1 MSNLFNSLSECLGF
15 SQTMKLTAFKTFFAL
30 RLISSRLPMGVDTI
44 YNPFVRFSIILI
56 FIFIVSCAP
65 VNNQSSQHVL
75 VTSYPKKTS
84 DIPVIDTKKG
94 GVIDTK
100 NKGVIDTINKDML
113 EKKHID
119 AFANNLF
126 NTEIE
131 IILPQYKNSNVTRHL
146 INSLELS
153 IYKKKIKKIS
163 LNINSYLD
171 VKELE
176 NLLFKKAEPG
186 KIFIG
191 TLTSESSKM
200 VKNFC
205 YKGILFFS
213 FSSDKSIADECV
225 YLINFF
231 PEDDLIALFN
241 HFPDGSRIALLFPEN
256 AYGYNISSIIDSV
269 ATESN
274 SLIVN
279 RASYKEDLTN
289 AREAIKELSKYEL
302 RKYELERQKKI
313 LENKDDIVSKKAL
326 KKIVKFETIGN
337 VDFTHLIL
345 PDYGIRLLEIAPL
358 LPFYD
363 VDPNKVKFVGTGVWD
378 DKVFFDD
385 PSLQGAI
392 FPGIEESNRLTFL
405 NDYEKIYQ
413 EKPIRTATIPYDLL
427 GIVSYIINQE
437 MTIKKAYDFLDN
449 SQIKF
454 DGIDGKFSFIEN
466 VIFREL
472 DILKISKGRALKLN

>member
-15 SQTMKLTAFKTFFAL
+15 SQIMKLTEFKIFFAL
-30 RLISSRLPMGVDTI
+30 KLISSRFPMGVDTI
-44 YNPFVRFSIILI
+44 YNPFARVSIILTL
-56 FIFIVSCAP
+56 IFIVSCVPA
-65 VNNQSSQHVL
+65 NNQSSQNVL
-75 VTSYPKKTS
+75 VESYPEKIS
-84 DIPVIDTKKG
+84 EVSVIDTE
-94 GVIDTK
+94 
-100 NKGVIDTINKDML
+100 NKDFL
-113 EKKHID
+113 KKKQTD
-119 AFANNLF
+119 PFANYLL
-126 NTEIE
+126 NTEVE
-131 IILPQYKNSNVTRHL
+131 IILPRYKKPNVTRNL
-146 INSLELS
+146 INALELS
-153 IYKKKIKKIS
+153 IYKKEIKKIS
-163 LNINSYLD
+163 LNINSYID
-171 VKELE
+171 IKELE
-176 NLLFKKAEPG
+176 KLLIEKAKPG

-191 TLTSESSKM
+191 TLTPESSKI
-200 VKNFC
+200 VKNYC

-213 FSSDKSIADECV
+213 FAPDKSLADECV

-241 HFPDGSRIALLFPEN
+241 HFPEGSRIALLFPEN
-256 AYGYNISSIIDSV
+256 AYGYYINHIIDPI
-269 ATESN
+269 ADESS

-302 RKYELERQKKI
+302 RKYELNRQKKI
-313 LENKDDIVSKKAL
+313 LEKKDDVISKKAL
-326 KKIVKFETIGN
+326 KKIEKFETIGE

-345 PDYGIRLLEIAPL
+345 PDYSIRLLEIAPL

-378 DKVFFDD
+378 DKIFFDE

-392 FPGIEESNRLTFL
+392 FSGIDEVNRLTFL

-413 EKPIRTATIPYDLL
+413 EKPIRTATLPYDLL
-427 GIVSYIINQE
+427 GIVSYIINQK
-437 MTIKKAYDFLDN
+437 MTIAQAYDLLDN

-454 DGIDGKFSFIEN
+454 DGIDGKFSFVEN

-472 DILKISKGRALKLN
+472 DILKIAKGSAIKLN

>member
-15 SQTMKLTAFKTFFAL
+15 SQIMKLTEFKIFFAL
-30 RLISSRLPMGVDTI
+30 KLISSRFPMGVDTI
-44 YNPFVRFSIILI
+44 YNPFARVSIILT
-56 FIFIVSCAP
+56 FIFIVSCVPA
-65 VNNQSSQHVL
+65 NNQSSQNVL
-75 VTSYPKKTS
+75 VESYPEKIS
-84 DIPVIDTKKG
+84 EVSVIDTENKVFLKKKQT
-94 GVIDTK
+94 DP
-100 NKGVIDTINKDML
+100 
-113 EKKHID
+113 
-119 AFANNLF
+119 FANYLL
-126 NTEIE
+126 NTEVE
-131 IILPQYKNSNVTRHL
+131 IILPRYKKPNVTRNL
-146 INSLELS
+146 INALELS
-153 IYKKKIKKIS
+153 IYKKEIKKIS
-163 LNINSYLD
+163 LNINSYID
-171 VKELE
+171 IKELE
-176 NLLFKKAEPG
+176 KLLIEKAKPG

-191 TLTSESSKM
+191 TLTPESSKI
-200 VKNFC
+200 VKNYC

-213 FSSDKSIADECV
+213 FAPDKSLADECV

-241 HFPDGSRIALLFPEN
+241 HFPEGSRIALLFPEN
-256 AYGYNISSIIDSV
+256 AYGYYINYIIDPIAV
-269 ATESN
+269 ESS

-302 RKYELERQKKI
+302 RKYELNRQKKI
-313 LENKDDIVSKKAL
+313 LEKKDDVISKKAL
-326 KKIVKFETIGN
+326 KKIEKFETIGE

-345 PDYGIRLLEIAPL
+345 PDYSIRLLEIAPL

-378 DKVFFDD
+378 DKIFFDE

-392 FPGIEESNRLTFL
+392 FSGIDEVNRLTFL

-413 EKPIRTATIPYDLL
+413 EKPIRTATLPYDLL
-427 GIVSYIINQE
+427 GIVSYIVNQK
-437 MTIKKAYDFLDN
+437 MTIAQAYDLLDN

-454 DGIDGKFSFIEN
+454 DGIDGKFSFVEN

-472 DILKISKGRALKLN
+472 DILKIAKGSAIKLN

>member
-15 SQTMKLTAFKTFFAL
+15 SQIMKLTEFKTFFAL
-30 RLISSRLPMGVDTI
+30 KLISSRFPMGVDTI
-44 YNPFVRFSIILI
+44 YNPFARVSIILT
-56 FIFIVSCAP
+56 FIFIVSCVPA
-65 VNNQSSQHVL
+65 NNQSSQNVL
-75 VTSYPKKTS
+75 VESYPEKIS
-84 DIPVIDTKKG
+84 EVSVIDTE
-94 GVIDTK
+94 
-100 NKGVIDTINKDML
+100 NKDFL
-113 EKKHID
+113 KKKQTD
-119 AFANNLF
+119 PFANYLL
-126 NTEIE
+126 NTEVE
-131 IILPQYKNSNVTRHL
+131 IILPRYKKSNVTRNL
-146 INSLELS
+146 INALELS
-153 IYKKKIKKIS
+153 IYKKEIKKIS
-163 LNINSYLD
+163 LNINSYID
-171 VKELE
+171 IKELE
-176 NLLFKKAEPG
+176 KLLIEKAKPG

-191 TLTSESSKM
+191 TLTSESSKI
-200 VKNFC
+200 VKNYC

-213 FSSDKSIADECV
+213 FAPDKSLADECV

-241 HFPDGSRIALLFPEN
+241 HFPEGSRIALLFPEN
-256 AYGYNISSIIDSV
+256 AYGYYINYIIDPIAV
-269 ATESN
+269 ESS

-302 RKYELERQKKI
+302 RKYELNRQKKI
-313 LENKDDIVSKKAL
+313 LEKKDDVISKKAL
-326 KKIVKFETIGN
+326 KKIEKFETIGE

-345 PDYGIRLLEIAPL
+345 PDYSIRLLEIAPL

-378 DKVFFDD
+378 DKIFFDE

-392 FPGIEESNRLTFL
+392 FSGIDEVNRLTFL

-413 EKPIRTATIPYDLL
+413 EKPIRTATLPYDLL
-427 GIVSYIINQE
+427 GIVSYIINQK
-437 MTIKKAYDFLDN
+437 MTIAQAYDLLDN

-454 DGIDGKFSFIEN
+454 DGIDGKFSFVEN

-472 DILKISKGRALKLN
+472 DILKIAKGSAIKLN

>member
-15 SQTMKLTAFKTFFAL
+15 SQIMKLTEFKIFFAL
-30 RLISSRLPMGVDTI
+30 KLISSRFPMGVDTI
-44 YNPFVRFSIILI
+44 YNPFARVSIILTL
-56 FIFIVSCAP
+56 IFIVSCVPA
-65 VNNQSSQHVL
+65 NNQSSQNVL
-75 VTSYPKKTS
+75 VESYPEKIS
-84 DIPVIDTKKG
+84 EVSVIDTE
-94 GVIDTK
+94 
-100 NKGVIDTINKDML
+100 NKDFL
-113 EKKHID
+113 KKKQTD
-119 AFANNLF
+119 PFANYLL
-126 NTEIE
+126 NTEVE
-131 IILPQYKNSNVTRHL
+131 IILPRYKKPNVTRNL
-146 INSLELS
+146 INALELS
-153 IYKKKIKKIS
+153 IYKKEIKKIS
-163 LNINSYLD
+163 LNINSYID
-171 VKELE
+171 IKELE
-176 NLLFKKAEPG
+176 KLLIEKAKPG

-191 TLTSESSKM
+191 TLTPESSKI
-200 VKNFC
+200 VKNYC

-213 FSSDKSIADECV
+213 FAPDKSLADECV

-241 HFPDGSRIALLFPEN
+241 HFPEGSRIALLFPEN
-256 AYGYNISSIIDSV
+256 AYGYYINYIIDPI
-269 ATESN
+269 ADESS

-302 RKYELERQKKI
+302 RKYELNRQKKI
-313 LENKDDIVSKKAL
+313 LEKKDDVISKKAL
-326 KKIVKFETIGN
+326 KKIEKFETIGE

-345 PDYGIRLLEIAPL
+345 PDYSIRLLEIAPL

-378 DKVFFDD
+378 DKIFFDE

-392 FPGIEESNRLTFL
+392 FSGIDEVNRLTFL

-413 EKPIRTATIPYDLL
+413 EKPIRTATLPYDLL
-427 GIVSYIINQE
+427 GIVSYIINQK
-437 MTIKKAYDFLDN
+437 MTIAQAYDLLDN

-454 DGIDGKFSFIEN
+454 DGIDGKFSFVEN

-472 DILKISKGRALKLN
+472 DILKIEKGSAIKLN

>member
-1 MSNLFNSLSECLGF
+1 MP
-15 SQTMKLTAFKTFFAL
+15 A
-30 RLISSRLPMGVDTI
+30 
-44 YNPFVRFSIILI
+44 
-56 FIFIVSCAP
+56 
-65 VNNQSSQHVL
+65 NNQSSQNVL
-75 VTSYPKKTS
+75 VESYPEKIS
-84 DIPVIDTKKG
+84 EVSVIDTE
-94 GVIDTK
+94 
-100 NKGVIDTINKDML
+100 NKDFL
-113 EKKHID
+113 KKKQTD
-119 AFANNLF
+119 PFANYLL
-126 NTEIE
+126 NTEVE
-131 IILPQYKNSNVTRHL
+131 IILPRYKKPNVTKNL

-153 IYKKKIKKIS
+153 IYKKEIKKIS
-163 LNINSYLD
+163 LNINSYID
-171 VKELE
+171 INELE
-176 NLLFKKAEPG
+176 KLLIEKAKPG

-191 TLTSESSKM
+191 TLTPESSKI
-200 VKNFC
+200 VKNYC

-213 FSSDKSIADECV
+213 FAPDKSLADECV

-241 HFPDGSRIALLFPEN
+241 HFPEGSRIALLFPEN
-256 AYGYNISSIIDSV
+256 AYGYYINYIIDPIAV
-269 ATESN
+269 ESS

-302 RKYELERQKKI
+302 RKYELNRQKKI
-313 LENKDDIVSKKAL
+313 LEKKDDVISKKAL
-326 KKIVKFETIGN
+326 KKIEKFETIGE

-345 PDYGIRLLEIAPL
+345 PDYSIRLLEIAPL

-378 DKVFFDD
+378 DKIFFDE

-392 FPGIEESNRLTFL
+392 FSGIDEVNRLTFL

-413 EKPIRTATIPYDLL
+413 EKPIRTATLPYDLL
-427 GIVSYIINQE
+427 GIVSYIINQK
-437 MTIKKAYDFLDN
+437 MTIAQAYDLLDN

-454 DGIDGKFSFIEN
+454 DGIDGKFSFVEN

-472 DILKISKGRALKLN
+472 DILKIAKGSAIKLN

>member
-15 SQTMKLTAFKTFFAL
+15 SQIMKLTEFKIFFAL
-30 RLISSRLPMGVDTI
+30 KLISSRFPMGVDTI
-44 YNPFVRFSIILI
+44 YNPFARVSIILT
-56 FIFIVSCAP
+56 FIFIVSCVPA
-65 VNNQSSQHVL
+65 NNQSSQNVL
-75 VTSYPKKTS
+75 VESYPEKIS
-84 DIPVIDTKKG
+84 EVSVIDTE
-94 GVIDTK
+94 
-100 NKGVIDTINKDML
+100 NKDFL
-113 EKKHID
+113 KKKQTD
-119 AFANNLF
+119 PFANYLL
-126 NTEIE
+126 NTEVE
-131 IILPQYKNSNVTRHL
+131 IILPRYKKPNVTRNL
-146 INSLELS
+146 INALELS
-153 IYKKKIKKIS
+153 IYKKEIKKIS
-163 LNINSYLD
+163 LNINSYID
-171 VKELE
+171 IKELE
-176 NLLFKKAEPG
+176 KLLIEKAKPG

-191 TLTSESSKM
+191 TLTPESSKI
-200 VKNFC
+200 VKNYC

-213 FSSDKSIADECV
+213 FAPDKSLADECV

-241 HFPDGSRIALLFPEN
+241 HFPEGSRIALLFPEN
-256 AYGYNISSIIDSV
+256 AYGYYINYIIDCIAV
-269 ATESN
+269 ESG

-302 RKYELERQKKI
+302 RKYELNRQKKI
-313 LENKDDIVSKKAL
+313 LEKKDDVISKKAL
-326 KKIVKFETIGN
+326 KKIEKFETIGE

-345 PDYGIRLLEIAPL
+345 PDYSIRLLEIAPL

-378 DKVFFDD
+378 DKIFFDE

-392 FPGIEESNRLTFL
+392 FSGIDEVNRLTFL

-413 EKPIRTATIPYDLL
+413 EKPIRTATLPYDLL
-427 GIVSYIINQE
+427 GIVSYIINQK
-437 MTIKKAYDFLDN
+437 MTIAQAYDLLDN

-454 DGIDGKFSFIEN
+454 DGIDGKFSFVEN

-472 DILKISKGRALKLN
+472 DILKIAKGSAIKLN

>member
-15 SQTMKLTAFKTFFAL
+15 SQIMKLTEFKIFFAL
-30 RLISSRLPMGVDTI
+30 KLISSRFPMGVDTI
-44 YNPFVRFSIILI
+44 YNPFARVSIILT
-56 FIFIVSCAP
+56 FIFIVSCVPA
-65 VNNQSSQHVL
+65 NNQSSQNVL
-75 VTSYPKKTS
+75 VESYPEKIS
-84 DIPVIDTKKG
+84 EVSVIDTE
-94 GVIDTK
+94 
-100 NKGVIDTINKDML
+100 NKDFL
-113 EKKHID
+113 KKKQTD
-119 AFANNLF
+119 PFANYLL
-126 NTEIE
+126 NTEVE
-131 IILPQYKNSNVTRHL
+131 IILPRYKKPNVTRNL
-146 INSLELS
+146 INALELS
-153 IYKKKIKKIS
+153 IYKKEIKKIS
-163 LNINSYLD
+163 LNINSYID
-171 VKELE
+171 INELE
-176 NLLFKKAEPG
+176 KLLIEKAKPG

-191 TLTSESSKM
+191 TLTPESSKI
-200 VKNFC
+200 VKNYC

-213 FSSDKSIADECV
+213 FAPDKSLADECV

-241 HFPDGSRIALLFPEN
+241 HFPEGSRIALLFPEN
-256 AYGYNISSIIDSV
+256 AYGYYINYIIDPIAV
-269 ATESN
+269 ESS

-302 RKYELERQKKI
+302 RKYELNRQKKI
-313 LENKDDIVSKKAL
+313 LEKKDDVISKKAL
-326 KKIVKFETIGN
+326 KKIEKFETIGE

-345 PDYGIRLLEIAPL
+345 PDYSIRLLEIAPL

-378 DKVFFDD
+378 DKIFFDE

-392 FPGIEESNRLTFL
+392 FSGIDEVNRLTFL

-413 EKPIRTATIPYDLL
+413 EKPIRTATLPYDLL
-427 GIVSYIINQE
+427 GIVSYIINQK
-437 MTIKKAYDFLDN
+437 MTIAQTYDLLDN

-454 DGIDGKFSFIEN
+454 DGIDGKFSFVEN

-472 DILKISKGRALKLN
+472 DILKIAKGSAIKLN

>member
-15 SQTMKLTAFKTFFAL
+15 SQIMKLTEFKIFFAL
-30 RLISSRLPMGVDTI
+30 KLISSRFPMGVDTI
-44 YNPFVRFSIILI
+44 YNPFARVSIILT
-56 FIFIVSCAP
+56 FIFIVSCVPA
-65 VNNQSSQHVL
+65 NNQSSQNVL
-75 VTSYPKKTS
+75 VESYPEKIS
-84 DIPVIDTKKG
+84 EVSVIDTE
-94 GVIDTK
+94 
-100 NKGVIDTINKDML
+100 NKDFL
-113 EKKHID
+113 KKKQTD
-119 AFANNLF
+119 PFANYLL
-126 NTEIE
+126 NTEVE
-131 IILPQYKNSNVTRHL
+131 IILPRYKKPNVTRNL
-146 INSLELS
+146 INALELS
-153 IYKKKIKKIS
+153 IYKKEIKKIS
-163 LNINSYLD
+163 LNINSYID
-171 VKELE
+171 INELE
-176 NLLFKKAEPG
+176 KLLIEKAKPG

-191 TLTSESSKM
+191 TLTSESSKI
-200 VKNFC
+200 VKNYC

-213 FSSDKSIADECV
+213 FAPDKSLADECV

-241 HFPDGSRIALLFPEN
+241 HFPEGSRIALLFPEN
-256 AYGYNISSIIDSV
+256 AYGYYINYIIDPIAV
-269 ATESN
+269 ESS

-302 RKYELERQKKI
+302 RKYELNRQKKI
-313 LENKDDIVSKKAL
+313 LEKKDDVISKKAL
-326 KKIVKFETIGN
+326 KKIEKFETIGE

-345 PDYGIRLLEIAPL
+345 PDYSIRLLEIAPL

-378 DKVFFDD
+378 DKIFFDE

-392 FPGIEESNRLTFL
+392 FSGIDEVNRLTFL

-413 EKPIRTATIPYDLL
+413 EKPIRTATLPYDLL
-427 GIVSYIINQE
+427 GIVSYIIKQK
-437 MTIKKAYDFLDN
+437 MTIAQAYDLLDN

-454 DGIDGKFSFIEN
+454 DGIDGKFSFVEN

-472 DILKISKGRALKLN
+472 DILKIAKGSAIKLN

>member
-15 SQTMKLTAFKTFFAL
+15 SQIMKLTEFKIFFAL
-30 RLISSRLPMGVDTI
+30 KLISSRFPMGVDTI
-44 YNPFVRFSIILI
+44 YNPFARVSIILT
-56 FIFIVSCAP
+56 FIFIVSCVPA
-65 VNNQSSQHVL
+65 NNQSSQNVL
-75 VTSYPKKTS
+75 VESYPEKIS
-84 DIPVIDTKKG
+84 EASVIDTE
-94 GVIDTK
+94 
-100 NKGVIDTINKDML
+100 NKDFL
-113 EKKHID
+113 KKKQTD
-119 AFANNLF
+119 PFANYLL
-126 NTEIE
+126 NTEVE
-131 IILPQYKNSNVTRHL
+131 IILPRYKKPNVTRNL
-146 INSLELS
+146 INALELS
-153 IYKKKIKKIS
+153 IYKKEIKKIS
-163 LNINSYLD
+163 LNINSYID
-171 VKELE
+171 IKELE
-176 NLLFKKAEPG
+176 KLLIEKAKPG

-191 TLTSESSKM
+191 TLTPESSKI
-200 VKNFC
+200 VKNYC

-213 FSSDKSIADECV
+213 FAPDKSLADECV

-241 HFPDGSRIALLFPEN
+241 HFPEGSRIALHFHEN
-256 AYGYNISSIIDSV
+256 ANGYYINYIIDPIAV
-269 ATESN
+269 ESS

-302 RKYELERQKKI
+302 RKYELNRQKKI
-313 LENKDDIVSKKAL
+313 LEKKGDVISKKAL
-326 KKIVKFETIGN
+326 KKIEKFETIGE

-345 PDYGIRLLEIAPL
+345 PDYSIRLLEIAPL

-378 DKVFFDD
+378 DKIFFDE

-392 FPGIEESNRLTFL
+392 FSGIDEVNRLTFL

-413 EKPIRTATIPYDLL
+413 EKPIRTATLPYDLL
-427 GIVSYIINQE
+427 GIVSYIINQK
-437 MTIKKAYDFLDN
+437 MTIAQAYDLLDN

-454 DGIDGKFSFIEN
+454 DGIDGKFSFVEN

-472 DILKISKGRALKLN
+472 DILKIAKGSAIKLN

>member
-15 SQTMKLTAFKTFFAL
+15 SQIMKLTEFKIFFAL
-30 RLISSRLPMGVDTI
+30 KLISSRFPMGVDTI
-44 YNPFVRFSIILI
+44 YNPFARVSIILTL
-56 FIFIVSCAP
+56 IFIVSCVPA
-65 VNNQSSQHVL
+65 NNQSSQNVL
-75 VTSYPKKTS
+75 VESYPEKIS
-84 DIPVIDTKKG
+84 EVSVIDTE
-94 GVIDTK
+94 
-100 NKGVIDTINKDML
+100 NKDFL
-113 EKKHID
+113 KKKQTD
-119 AFANNLF
+119 PFANYLL
-126 NTEIE
+126 NTEVE
-131 IILPQYKNSNVTRHL
+131 IILPRYKKPNVTRNL
-146 INSLELS
+146 INALELS
-153 IYKKKIKKIS
+153 IYKKEIKKIS
-163 LNINSYLD
+163 LNINSYID
-171 VKELE
+171 IKELE
-176 NLLFKKAEPG
+176 KLLIEKAKPG

-191 TLTSESSKM
+191 TLTPESSKI
-200 VKNFC
+200 VKNYC

-213 FSSDKSIADECV
+213 FAPDKSLADECV

-241 HFPDGSRIALLFPEN
+241 HFPEGSRIALLFPEN
-256 AYGYNISSIIDSV
+256 AYGYYINYIIDPI
-269 ATESN
+269 ADESS

-302 RKYELERQKKI
+302 RKYELNRQKKI
-313 LENKDDIVSKKAL
+313 LEKKDDVISKKTL
-326 KKIVKFETIGN
+326 KKIEKFETIGE

-345 PDYGIRLLEIAPL
+345 PDYSIRLLEIAPL

-378 DKVFFDD
+378 DKIFFDE

-392 FPGIEESNRLTFL
+392 FSGIDEVNRLTFL

-413 EKPIRTATIPYDLL
+413 EKPIRTATLPYDLL
-427 GIVSYIINQE
+427 GIVSYIINQK
-437 MTIKKAYDFLDN
+437 MTIAQAYDLLDN

-454 DGIDGKFSFIEN
+454 DGIDGKFSFVEN

-472 DILKISKGRALKLN
+472 DILKIAKGSAIKLN

>member
-15 SQTMKLTAFKTFFAL
+15 SQIMKLTEFKIFFAL
-30 RLISSRLPMGVDTI
+30 KLISSRFPMGVDTI
-44 YNPFVRFSIILI
+44 YNPFARVSIILT
-56 FIFIVSCAP
+56 FIFIVSCVPA
-65 VNNQSSQHVL
+65 NNQPSQNVL
-75 VTSYPKKTS
+75 VESYPEKIS
-84 DIPVIDTKKG
+84 EVSVIDKE
-94 GVIDTK
+94 
-100 NKGVIDTINKDML
+100 NKDFL
-113 EKKHID
+113 KKKQTD
-119 AFANNLF
+119 PFANYLL
-126 NTEIE
+126 NTEVE
-131 IILPQYKNSNVTRHL
+131 IILPRYKKPNVTRNL
-146 INSLELS
+146 INALELS
-153 IYKKKIKKIS
+153 IYKKEIKKIS
-163 LNINSYLD
+163 LNINSYID
-171 VKELE
+171 IKELE
-176 NLLFKKAEPG
+176 KLLIEKAKPG

-191 TLTSESSKM
+191 TLTPESSKI
-200 VKNFC
+200 VKNYC

-213 FSSDKSIADECV
+213 FAPDKSLADECV

-241 HFPDGSRIALLFPEN
+241 HFPEGSRIALLFPEN
-256 AYGYNISSIIDSV
+256 AYGYYINYIIDPIAV
-269 ATESN
+269 ESS

-302 RKYELERQKKI
+302 RKYELNRQKKI
-313 LENKDDIVSKKAL
+313 LEKKDDVISKKAL
-326 KKIVKFETIGN
+326 KKIEKFETIGE

-345 PDYGIRLLEIAPL
+345 PDYSIRLLEIAPL

-378 DKVFFDD
+378 DKIFFDE

-392 FPGIEESNRLTFL
+392 FSGIDEVNRLTFL

-413 EKPIRTATIPYDLL
+413 EKPIRTATLPYDLL
-427 GIVSYIINQE
+427 GIVSYIINQK
-437 MTIKKAYDFLDN
+437 MTIAQAYDLLDN

-454 DGIDGKFSFIEN
+454 DGIDGKFSFVEN

-472 DILKISKGRALKLN
+472 DILKIAKGSAIKLN

>member
-15 SQTMKLTAFKTFFAL
+15 SQIMKLTEFKIFFAL
-30 RLISSRLPMGVDTI
+30 KLISSRFPMGVDTI
-44 YNPFVRFSIILI
+44 YNPFARVSIILTL
-56 FIFIVSCAP
+56 IFIVSCVPA
-65 VNNQSSQHVL
+65 NNQSSQNVL
-75 VTSYPKKTS
+75 VESYPEKIS
-84 DIPVIDTKKG
+84 EVSVIDTE
-94 GVIDTK
+94 
-100 NKGVIDTINKDML
+100 NKDFL
-113 EKKHID
+113 KKKQTD
-119 AFANNLF
+119 PFANYLL
-126 NTEIE
+126 NTEVE
-131 IILPQYKNSNVTRHL
+131 IILPRYKKPNVTRNL
-146 INSLELS
+146 INALELS
-153 IYKKKIKKIS
+153 IYKKEIKKFS
-163 LNINSYLD
+163 LNINSYID
-171 VKELE
+171 IKELE
-176 NLLFKKAEPG
+176 KLLIEKAKPG

-191 TLTSESSKM
+191 TLTPESSKI
-200 VKNFC
+200 VKNYC

-213 FSSDKSIADECV
+213 FAPDKSLADECV

-241 HFPDGSRIALLFPEN
+241 HFPEGSRIALLFPEN
-256 AYGYNISSIIDSV
+256 AYGYYINYIIDPI
-269 ATESN
+269 ADESS

-302 RKYELERQKKI
+302 RKYELNRQKKI
-313 LENKDDIVSKKAL
+313 LEKKDDVISKKAL
-326 KKIVKFETIGN
+326 KKIEKFETIGE

-345 PDYGIRLLEIAPL
+345 PDYSIRLLEIAPL

-378 DKVFFDD
+378 DKIFFDE

-392 FPGIEESNRLTFL
+392 FSGIDEVNRLTFL

-413 EKPIRTATIPYDLL
+413 EKPIRTATLPYDLL
-427 GIVSYIINQE
+427 GIVSYIINQK
-437 MTIKKAYDFLDN
+437 MTIAQAYDLLDN

-454 DGIDGKFSFIEN
+454 DGIDGKFSFVEN

-472 DILKISKGRALKLN
+472 DILKIAKGSAIKLN

>member
-15 SQTMKLTAFKTFFAL
+15 SQIMKLTEFKIFFAL
-30 RLISSRLPMGVDTI
+30 KLISSRFPMGVDTI
-44 YNPFVRFSIILI
+44 YNPFARVSIILT
-56 FIFIVSCAP
+56 FIFIVSCVPA
-65 VNNQSSQHVL
+65 NNQSSQNVL
-75 VTSYPKKTS
+75 VESYPEKIS
-84 DIPVIDTKKG
+84 EVSVIDTENKVFLKKKQT
-94 GVIDTK
+94 DP
-100 NKGVIDTINKDML
+100 
-113 EKKHID
+113 
-119 AFANNLF
+119 FANYLL
-126 NTEIE
+126 NTEVE
-131 IILPQYKNSNVTRHL
+131 IILPRYKKPNVTRNL
-146 INSLELS
+146 INALELS
-153 IYKKKIKKIS
+153 IYKKEIKKIS
-163 LNINSYLD
+163 LNINSYID
-171 VKELE
+171 IKELE
-176 NLLFKKAEPG
+176 KLLIEKAKPG

-191 TLTSESSKM
+191 TLTPESSKI
-200 VKNFC
+200 VKNYC

-213 FSSDKSIADECV
+213 FAPDKSLADECV

-241 HFPDGSRIALLFPEN
+241 HFPEGSRIALLFPEN
-256 AYGYNISSIIDSV
+256 AYGYYINYIIDPIAV
-269 ATESN
+269 ESS

-302 RKYELERQKKI
+302 RKYELNRQKKI
-313 LENKDDIVSKKAL
+313 LEKKDDVISKKAL
-326 KKIVKFETIGN
+326 KKIEKFETIGE

-345 PDYGIRLLEIAPL
+345 PDYSIRLLEIAPL

-378 DKVFFDD
+378 DKIFFDE

-392 FPGIEESNRLTFL
+392 FSGIDEVNRLTFL

-413 EKPIRTATIPYDLL
+413 EKPIRTATLPYDLL
-427 GIVSYIINQE
+427 GIVSYIINQK
-437 MTIKKAYDFLDN
+437 MTIAQAYDLLDN

-454 DGIDGKFSFIEN
+454 DGIDGKFSFVEN

-472 DILKISKGRALKLN
+472 DILKIAKGSTIKLN

>member
-15 SQTMKLTAFKTFFAL
+15 SQIMKLTEFKIFFAL
-30 RLISSRLPMGVDTI
+30 KLISSRFPMGVDTI
-44 YNPFVRFSIILI
+44 YNPFARVSIILT
-56 FIFIVSCAP
+56 FIFIVSCVPA
-65 VNNQSSQHVL
+65 NNQSSQNVL
-75 VTSYPKKTS
+75 VESYPEKIS
-84 DIPVIDTKKG
+84 EVSVIDTE
-94 GVIDTK
+94 
-100 NKGVIDTINKDML
+100 NKDFL
-113 EKKHID
+113 KKKQTD
-119 AFANNLF
+119 PFANYLL
-126 NTEIE
+126 NTEVE
-131 IILPQYKNSNVTRHL
+131 IILPRYKKPNVTRNL
-146 INSLELS
+146 INALELS
-153 IYKKKIKKIS
+153 IYKKEIKKIG
-163 LNINSYLD
+163 LNINSYID
-171 VKELE
+171 IKELE
-176 NLLFKKAEPG
+176 KLLIEKAKPG

-191 TLTSESSKM
+191 TLTPESSKI
-200 VKNFC
+200 VKNYC

-213 FSSDKSIADECV
+213 FAPDKSLADECV

-241 HFPDGSRIALLFPEN
+241 HFPEGSRIALLFPEN
-256 AYGYNISSIIDSV
+256 AYGYYINYIIDPIAV
-269 ATESN
+269 ESS

-302 RKYELERQKKI
+302 RKYELNRQKKI
-313 LENKDDIVSKKAL
+313 LEKKDDVISKKAL
-326 KKIVKFETIGN
+326 KKIEKFETIGE

-345 PDYGIRLLEIAPL
+345 PDYSIRLLEIAPL

-378 DKVFFDD
+378 DKIFFDE

-392 FPGIEESNRLTFL
+392 FSGIDEVNRLTFL

-413 EKPIRTATIPYDLL
+413 EKPIRTATLPYDLL
-427 GIVSYIINQE
+427 GIVSYIINQK
-437 MTIKKAYDFLDN
+437 MTIAQAYDLLDN

-454 DGIDGKFSFIEN
+454 DGIDGKFSFVEN

-472 DILKISKGRALKLN
+472 DILKIAKGSAIKLN

>member
-15 SQTMKLTAFKTFFAL
+15 SQIMKLTEFKIFFAL
-30 RLISSRLPMGVDTI
+30 KLISSRFPMGVDTI
-44 YNPFVRFSIILI
+44 YNPFARVSIILT
-56 FIFIVSCAP
+56 FIFIVSCVPA
-65 VNNQSSQHVL
+65 NNQSSQNVL
-75 VTSYPKKTS
+75 VESYPEKIS
-84 DIPVIDTKKG
+84 EVSVIDTE
-94 GVIDTK
+94 
-100 NKGVIDTINKDML
+100 NKDFL
-113 EKKHID
+113 KKKQTD
-119 AFANNLF
+119 PFANYLL
-126 NTEIE
+126 NTEVE
-131 IILPQYKNSNVTRHL
+131 IILPRYKKPNVTRNL
-146 INSLELS
+146 INALELS
-153 IYKKKIKKIS
+153 IYKKEIKKIS
-163 LNINSYLD
+163 LNINSYID
-171 VKELE
+171 INELE
-176 NLLFKKAEPG
+176 KLLIEKAKPG

-191 TLTSESSKM
+191 TLTPESSKI
-200 VKNFC
+200 VKNYC

-213 FSSDKSIADECV
+213 FAPDKSLADECV

-241 HFPDGSRIALLFPEN
+241 HFPEGSRIALLFPEN
-256 AYGYNISSIIDSV
+256 AYGYYINYIIDPIAV
-269 ATESN
+269 ESS

-302 RKYELERQKKI
+302 RKYELNRQKKI
-313 LENKDDIVSKKAL
+313 LEKKDDVISKKAL
-326 KKIVKFETIGN
+326 KKIEKFETIGE

-345 PDYGIRLLEIAPL
+345 PDYSIRLLEIAPL

-378 DKVFFDD
+378 DKIFFDE

-392 FPGIEESNRLTFL
+392 FSGIDEVNRLTFL

-413 EKPIRTATIPYDLL
+413 EKPIRTATLPYDLL
-427 GIVSYIINQE
+427 GIVSYIINQK
-437 MTIKKAYDFLDN
+437 MTIAQAYDLLDN

-454 DGIDGKFSFIEN
+454 DGIDGKFSFVEN

-472 DILKISKGRALKLN
+472 DILKIAKGSAIKLN

>member
-15 SQTMKLTAFKTFFAL
+15 SQIMKLTEFKIFFAL
-30 RLISSRLPMGVDTI
+30 KLISSRFPMGVDTI
-44 YNPFVRFSIILI
+44 YNPFARVSIILT
-56 FIFIVSCAP
+56 FIFIVSCVPA
-65 VNNQSSQHVL
+65 NNQSSQNVL
-75 VTSYPKKTS
+75 VESYPEKIS
-84 DIPVIDTKKG
+84 EVSVIDKE
-94 GVIDTK
+94 
-100 NKGVIDTINKDML
+100 NKDFL
-113 EKKHID
+113 KKKQTD
-119 AFANNLF
+119 PFANYLL
-126 NTEIE
+126 NTEVE
-131 IILPQYKNSNVTRHL
+131 IILPRYKKPNVTRNL
-146 INSLELS
+146 INALELS
-153 IYKKKIKKIS
+153 IYKKEIKKIS
-163 LNINSYLD
+163 LNINSYID
-171 VKELE
+171 IKELE
-176 NLLFKKAEPG
+176 KLLIEKAKPG

-191 TLTSESSKM
+191 TLTPESSKI
-200 VKNFC
+200 VKNYC

-213 FSSDKSIADECV
+213 FAPDKSLADECV

-241 HFPDGSRIALLFPEN
+241 HFPEGSRIALLFPEN
-256 AYGYNISSIIDSV
+256 AYGYYINYIIDPIAV
-269 ATESN
+269 ESS

-302 RKYELERQKKI
+302 RKYELNRQKKI
-313 LENKDDIVSKKAL
+313 LEKKDDVISKKAL
-326 KKIVKFETIGN
+326 KKIEKFETIGE

-345 PDYGIRLLEIAPL
+345 PDYSIRLLEIAPL

-378 DKVFFDD
+378 DKIFFDE

-392 FPGIEESNRLTFL
+392 FSGIDEVNRLTFL

-413 EKPIRTATIPYDLL
+413 EKPIRTATLPYDLL
-427 GIVSYIINQE
+427 GIVSYIINQK
-437 MTIKKAYDFLDN
+437 MTIAQAYDLLDN

-454 DGIDGKFSFIEN
+454 DGIDGKFSFVEN

-472 DILKISKGRALKLN
+472 DILKIAKGSAIKLN

>member
-15 SQTMKLTAFKTFFAL
+15 SQIMKLTEFKIFFAL
-30 RLISSRLPMGVDTI
+30 KLISSRFPMGVDTI
-44 YNPFVRFSIILI
+44 YNPFARVSIILT
-56 FIFIVSCAP
+56 FIFIVSCVPA
-65 VNNQSSQHVL
+65 NNQPSQNVL
-75 VTSYPKKTS
+75 VESYPEKIS
-84 DIPVIDTKKG
+84 EVSVIDTE
-94 GVIDTK
+94 
-100 NKGVIDTINKDML
+100 NKDFL
-113 EKKHID
+113 KKKQTD
-119 AFANNLF
+119 PFANYLL
-126 NTEIE
+126 NTEVE
-131 IILPQYKNSNVTRHL
+131 IILPRYKKPNVTRNL
-146 INSLELS
+146 INALELS
-153 IYKKKIKKIS
+153 IYKKEIKKIS
-163 LNINSYLD
+163 LNINSYID
-171 VKELE
+171 IKELE
-176 NLLFKKAEPG
+176 KLLIEKAKPG

-191 TLTSESSKM
+191 TLTPESSKI
-200 VKNFC
+200 VKNYC

-213 FSSDKSIADECV
+213 FAPDKSLADECV

-241 HFPDGSRIALLFPEN
+241 HFPEGSRIALLFPEN
-256 AYGYNISSIIDSV
+256 AYGYYINYIIDPIAV
-269 ATESN
+269 ESS

-302 RKYELERQKKI
+302 RKYELNRQKKI
-313 LENKDDIVSKKAL
+313 LEKKDDVISKKAL
-326 KKIVKFETIGN
+326 KKIEKFETIGE

-345 PDYGIRLLEIAPL
+345 PDYSIRLLEIAPL

-378 DKVFFDD
+378 DKIFFDE

-392 FPGIEESNRLTFL
+392 FSGIDEVNRLTFL

-413 EKPIRTATIPYDLL
+413 EKPIRTATLPYDLL
-427 GIVSYIINQE
+427 GIVSYIINQK
-437 MTIKKAYDFLDN
+437 MTVAQAYDLLDN

-454 DGIDGKFSFIEN
+454 DGIDGKFSFVEN

-472 DILKISKGRALKLN
+472 DILKIAKGSAIKLN

>member
-15 SQTMKLTAFKTFFAL
+15 SQIMKLTEFKIFFAL
-30 RLISSRLPMGVDTI
+30 KLISSRFPMGVDTI
-44 YNPFVRFSIILI
+44 YNPFARVSIILT
-56 FIFIVSCAP
+56 FIFIVSCVPA
-65 VNNQSSQHVL
+65 NNQSSQNVL
-75 VTSYPKKTS
+75 VENYPEKIS
-84 DIPVIDTKKG
+84 EVSVIDTE
-94 GVIDTK
+94 
-100 NKGVIDTINKDML
+100 NKDFL
-113 EKKHID
+113 KKKQTD
-119 AFANNLF
+119 PFANYLL
-126 NTEIE
+126 NTEVE
-131 IILPQYKNSNVTRHL
+131 IILPRYKKPNVTRNL
-146 INSLELS
+146 INALELS
-153 IYKKKIKKIS
+153 IYKKEIKKIS
-163 LNINSYLD
+163 LNINSYID
-171 VKELE
+171 IKELE
-176 NLLFKKAEPG
+176 KLLIEKAKPG

-191 TLTSESSKM
+191 TLTSESSKI
-200 VKNFC
+200 VKNYC

-213 FSSDKSIADECV
+213 FAPDKSLADECV

-241 HFPDGSRIALLFPEN
+241 HFPEGSRIALLFPEN
-256 AYGYNISSIIDSV
+256 AYGYYINYIIDPIAV
-269 ATESN
+269 ESS

-302 RKYELERQKKI
+302 RKYELNRQKKI
-313 LENKDDIVSKKAL
+313 LEKKDDVISKKAL
-326 KKIVKFETIGN
+326 KKIEKFETIGE

-345 PDYGIRLLEIAPL
+345 PDYSIRLLEIAPL

-378 DKVFFDD
+378 DKIFFDE

-392 FPGIEESNRLTFL
+392 FSGIDEVNRLTFL

-413 EKPIRTATIPYDLL
+413 EKPIRTATLPYDLL
-427 GIVSYIINQE
+427 GIVSYIINQK
-437 MTIKKAYDFLDN
+437 MTIAQAYDLLDN

-454 DGIDGKFSFIEN
+454 DGIDGKFSFVEN

-472 DILKISKGRALKLN
+472 DILKIAKGSAIKLN